1 LQDDANKE
9 EGQQPG
15 PQLLH
20 VRKTTGAQ
28 RTERERH
35 RVALWNFHLV
45 QRLAERKGSSC
56 VGAGRKERRC
66 AYLALVF
73 GLVHLLAN
81 IPIWRGRKGLEGI
94 ERLVLPFLYV
104 SFVSVFYL
112 NSFLFDLCALSP
124 VCSHFPTPL
133 PTTVLGHF
141 PEFLTF
147 TRPHL
152 KPRDQILQDQIKGLI

>member
-1 LQDDANKE
+1 M
-9 EGQQPG
+9 
-15 PQLLH
+15 
-20 VRKTTGAQ
+20 
-28 RTERERH
+28 
-35 RVALWNFHLV
+35 ALWNFHLV

-73 GLVHLLAN
+73 VLVHLLAN
-81 IPIWRGRKGLEGI
+81 IPIRRGRERLRGI

-124 VCSHFPTPL
+124 VRSRCPIHL
-133 PTTVLGHF
+133 PTTVLRHF

-147 TRPHL
+147 TRPLL
-152 KPRDQILQDQIKGLI
+152 KPRDQILQDQIRGLI